1 MKTRSFSLAS
11 LALAGLFGC
20 GTPAHLPEY
29 SSADRAGTLVGSTVK
44 TAEGEAVIVSLEPF
58 ADKARCETYS
68 PGQRSLRVGGQKAN
82 SCYEYVMKS
91 NRCVKRVCVGS

>member
-1 MKTRSFSLAS
+1 MTTRLLWLAW
-11 LALAGLFGC
+11 LALAALCGC
-20 GTPAHLPEY
+20 GTPDHLPEY
-29 SSADRAGTLVGSTVK
+29 SNARQAGGSASAAIK
-44 TAEGEAVIVSLEPF
+44 TSDGEAVIVSLEPF